1 MVIKLLTDAAP
12 FPSRAPEYTQLN
24 EKKKCISF
32 IPSLRGLF
40 SPSSREANWEA
51 KMILLVTK
59 WINKSATRV
68 RSSINRY
75 ALLLQYPV
83 VWGPSPARVVTPGCT
98 LYPTVPDVVIF
109 VLLVPSLTPIEPFT
123 LVTRVVGNKIQ
134 NHSQI

>member
-1 MVIKLLTDAAP
+1 MV
-12 FPSRAPEYTQLN
+12 
-24 EKKKCISF
+24 
-32 IPSLRGLF
+32 
-40 SPSSREANWEA
+40 
-51 KMILLVTK
+51 LLVTK

-75 ALLLQYPV
+75 AQLLQYPV
-83 VWGPSPARVVTPGCT
+83 VWGASPTRVVTPGCT